1 MKKFTAAILSVLLVL
16 GAVLSAAAAGGGF
29 RIPGPSDLFTD
40 GQNPVNDVYQDFL
53 ETYKKLEELKKNPSE
68 PTSEPATQ
76 PPTAVPVSS
85 VSFTTGNSIDL
96 YPGKTFALRVAVL
109 PENASDKTIAYHSS
123 NAGNVTVSADGL
135 VTAKAYGSST
145 ITAVSKNGKSA
156 ACTVN
161 VVKYADSISYKGAS
175 YTIGKGESIRPSVTP
190 APADAYLKDV
200 TYTSSAPSVVSVDK
214 NGVIKGLQAGSA
226 TVTAQTAN
234 NKKAS
239 CKITVKNA
247 PSSMTLNITE
257 QKIFIG
263 QKLTLKGTVNS
274 GSAANILSYTS
285 SNPSVA
291 SVTSGGVVTSLKRGS
306 AVITCTAYN
315 GVKATCTITSRI
327 VNYTK
332 AYTSDEVYRDIGL
345 IAKQYPGV
353 VSVSSAGKSTQGK
366 DLTLVK
372 LGHGPKK
379 ALITAGIHSREH
391 LTITF
396 TMLCLEEYAAYYTQ
410 NASYGGYNMRE
421 LLDRYTLYIVPMMNP
436 DGTDI
441 VTKFTDPLY
450 NYTGSR
456 MEFKSN
462 ANGVNLNRNFPFYW
476 NQITDGGVST
486 KYTDMQKYKG
496 PSAGSE
502 AETKAI
508 MNLCS
513 QNKFEWLFSMHLRG
527 NCIYW
532 RDTANGTVP
541 NDWELTQKLTGKCG
555 YWAVE
560 TSTETN
566 DFGGGLENWFRG
578 AYNRPGFCI
587 ELVPSNIPSPT
598 DNSSYHRDYV
608 KATNWTKTKYTFVQ
622 GML

>member
-1 MKKFTAAILSVLLVL
+1 MKKFTATVLSVLLVL
-16 GAVLSAAAAGGGF
+16 SAVSNAAAAGGGF
-29 RIPGPSDLFTD
+29 RFPGPSELFTD
-40 GQNPVNDVYQDFL
+40 GQNKANDVYQDFL
-53 ETYKKLEELKKNPSE
+53 ETYKKFEALKESQTE
-68 PTSEPATQ
+68 PTSEPV
-76 PPTAVPVSS
+76 PPEVPVSS
-85 VSFTTGNSIDL
+85 VSFTTGGTVDL
-96 YPGKTFALRVAVL
+96 YPGKTFALSVAVL
-109 PENASDKTIAYHSS
+109 PEDASYKSVFYHSS
-123 NAGNVTVSADGL
+123 NPGTASVDAAGL
-135 VTAKAYGSST
+135 VTAKAAGSSV
-145 ITAVSKNGKSA
+145 ITAVSNNGKYDS
-156 ACTVN
+156 CTVN
-161 VVKYADSISYKGAS
+161 VVKYADSIAYKGAS
-175 YTIGKGESIRPSVTP
+175 YTIGKGEAIRPSVTP
-190 APADAYLKDV
+190 TPADAYIKDV
-200 TYTSSAPSVVSVDK
+200 TYTSSAPSVVSVDQ
-214 NGVIKGLQAGSA
+214 NGVIKGLQTGSA
-226 TVTAQTAN
+226 TITAKTAN

-239 CKITVKNA
+239 CKITVKPA
-247 PSSMTLNITE
+247 PSSITLNITS

-274 GSAANILSYTS
+274 GAGANILTYTS

-291 SVTSGGVVTSLKRGS
+291 SVSSGGVVTSLKRGS
-306 AVITCTAYN
+306 ATITCTAYN
-315 GVKATCTITSRI
+315 GVKASCTITSRV

-332 AYTSDEVYRDIGL
+332 AYTSNDVYRDIGL
-345 IAKQYPGV
+345 IAKQYPNI
-353 VSVSSAGKSTQGK
+353 VSVSSAGKSTQGQ
-366 DLTLVK
+366 DLALVK
-372 LGHGPKK
+372 LGRGPKK

-396 TMLCLEEYAAYYTQ
+396 TMLCLEEYAAAYYSQ
-410 NASYGGYNMRE
+410 SGDYGGYNMKDM
-421 LLDRYTLYIVPMMNP
+421 LDRYTLYIVPMMNP
-436 DGTDI
+436 DGTDV
-441 VTKFTDPLY
+441 VTKFTNPLY

-476 NQITDGGVST
+476 SQITDGGAST
-486 KYTDMQKYKG
+486 KYTDVQKYKG

-508 MNLCS
+508 MNLCK
-513 QNKFEWLFSMHLRG
+513 QNRFEWLFSMHLRG

-532 RDTANGTVP
+532 RDTASGTVP
-541 NDWELTQKLTGKCG
+541 NDWALTQKLVNKCG

-560 TSTETN
+560 TSTEIN

>member
-1 MKKFTAAILSVLLVL
+1 MKKFTAAILSLLLVL
-16 GAVLSAAAAGGGF
+16 GAATSAAAAGSGF
-29 RIPGPSDLFTD
+29 RIPGLSGLFTD
-40 GQNPVNDVYQDFL
+40 GQNQANDTYQDFL
-53 ETYKKLEELKKNPSE
+53 KTYEKLEALKESPTE
-68 PTSEPATQ
+68 PTSNPVPQ
-76 PPTAVPVSS
+76 PVPVAS
-85 VSFTTGNSIDL
+85 VTFTTGNSLDL
-96 YPGKTFALRVAVL
+96 YPGKTFALAVAVL
-109 PENASDKTIAYHSS
+109 PENASDKSVSYYSS
-123 NAGNVTVSADGL
+123 NTGAVSVDSRGV
-135 VTAKAYGSST
+135 VTAKAYGT
-145 ITAVSKNGKSA
+145 AAITAVSKNGKSA
-156 ACTVN
+156 SCTVN

-175 YTIGKGESIRPSVTP
+175 YTIGKGEAIRPSVT
-190 APADAYLKDV
+190 AVPADAYTKDI
-200 TYTSSAPSVVSVDK
+200 TYSSSAPSVVSVDK
-214 NGVIKGLQAGSA
+214 NGVIKGLQTGSA
-226 TVTAQTAN
+226 TVTAQTSN
-234 NKKAS
+234 HKKAS
-239 CKITVKNA
+239 CKINVKPA
-247 PSSMTLNITE
+247 PSSITLNVTS

-274 GSAANILSYTS
+274 GAAANILSYTS

-291 SVTSGGVVTSLKRGS
+291 SVSSSGVVTSLKRGS

-315 GVKATCTITSRI
+315 GVKASCTITSRI

-345 IAKQYPGV
+345 IAKQYPEAV
-353 VSVSSAGKSTQGK
+353 TVSSAGKSTQGK
-366 DLTLVK
+366 DLPLVK
-372 LGHGPKK
+372 LGHGSKK

-396 TMLCLEEYAAYYTQ
+396 TMLCLEEYAAAYT
-410 NASYGGYNMRE
+410 SKTGDYGGYNMKE
-421 LLDRYTLYIVPMMNP
+421 MLNRYTLYIVPMMNP
-436 DGTDI
+436 DGTDV
-441 VTKFTDPLY
+441 VTKFTNPLY

-476 NQITDGGVST
+476 SQITDGGAST
-486 KYTDMQKYKG
+486 KYTDVQKYKG

-508 MNLCS
+508 MNLCK
-513 QNKFEWLFSMHLRG
+513 QNRFEWLFSMHLRG

-532 RDTANGTVP
+532 RDTASGTIP
-541 NDWELTQKLTGKCG
+541 NDWALTQKLVDKCG
-555 YWAVE
+555 YWAVG

-578 AYNRPGFCI
+578 TYGRPGFCI